1 MKYKLNKESDLKI
14 IYDEKSAEEEEYN
27 TSFSD
32 QGETILALCQQ
43 LIDSSS

>member
-1 MKYKLNKESDLKI
+1 MEKLSRKKFKLNKQSDLKI

-32 QGETILALCQQ
+32 DGETILALC
-43 LIDSSS
+43 